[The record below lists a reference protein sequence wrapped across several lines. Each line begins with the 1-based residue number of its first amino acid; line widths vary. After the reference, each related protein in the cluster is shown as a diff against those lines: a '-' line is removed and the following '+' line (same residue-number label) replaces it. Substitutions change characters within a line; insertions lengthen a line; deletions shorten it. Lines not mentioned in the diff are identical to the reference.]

1 MTRSIF
7 AATVVAALMSSA
19 PAMAQK
25 LPDGTTVQE
34 RADTAK
40 LNAEQLAKADA
51 ETARYQQSVSQYE
64 QQKAAIAEQ
73 TAAAQAKYADET
85 AAYEAEKARV
95 AAMAAEERQKW
106 EADVAACKA
115 SVDRRAG
122 RADRSPHV
130 WRGIMAHS
138 LGAGYEAT
146 RLPRLRRSVSR
157 IP

>member
-85 AAYEAEKARV
+85 AAYEAEKAEVGSRCRGLQGGRYQPLCQ
-95 AAMAAEERQKW
+95 AAAQGIRPPTGTRSREIERGSDDKSGPLFFGALAFVRW
-106 EADVAACKA
+106 
-115 SVDRRAG
+115 
-122 RADRSPHV
+122 SPFV
-130 WRGIMAHS
+130 G
-138 LGAGYEAT
+138 
-146 RLPRLRRSVSR
+146 V
-157 IP
+157 

>member
-7 AATVVAALMSSA
+7 AAAVVAALMSSA

-73 TAAAQAKYADET
+73 MAAAQAKYADET

-115 SVDRRAG
+115 GD
-122 RADRSPHV
+122 
-130 WRGIMAHS
+130 
-138 LGAGYEAT
+138 T
-146 RLPRLRRSVSR
+146 SR
-157 IP
+157 CAKPQPKE

>member
-7 AATVVAALMSSA
+7 AAAVVAVLMSSA
-19 PAMAQK
+19 PAMAFQK

-115 SVDRRAG
+115 GD
-122 RADRSPHV
+122 
-130 WRGIMAHS
+130 
-138 LGAGYEAT
+138 T
-146 RLPRLRRSVSR
+146 SR
-157 IP
+157 CAKPQPKE

>member
-7 AATVVAALMSSA
+7 AAAVVAALMSSA
-19 PAMAQK
+19 PAMAFQK

-85 AAYEAEKARV
+85 AAYEAEKARA

-115 SVDRRAG
+115 GD
-122 RADRSPHV
+122 
-130 WRGIMAHS
+130 
-138 LGAGYEAT
+138 T
-146 RLPRLRRSVSR
+146 SR
-157 IP
+157 CAKPQPKE